1 MRFGLALRFVG
12 TVVLVAAVT
21 VMLLQVRVGGAGS
34 TGRSCGSSF
43 DVIADRAGWETWYA
57 QDGIDGATPAAVP
70 LLRTLRCPGAV
81 NTRTLVA
88 GVLWAV
94 GVVALVASGWLRRDA
109 TSASTPSCGL
119 SARLRR
125 LGLVVTVVGVA
136 LVAAGLVA
144 LGVLLAD
151 RQATMFIFVGRP
163 LVALIGLVVLTPVL
177 ALVAGGRA
185 LGLLARGLEERE
197 ARDATT

>member
-1 MRFGLALRFVG
+1 MRFGLALRLVG

-21 VMLLQVRVGGAGS
+21 VMVLQVRIGGAGP
-34 TGRSCGSSF
+34 TGRSCGSSL
-43 DVIADRAGWETWYA
+43 DVITDRADWETWYA
-57 QDGIDGATPAAVP
+57 QDGIDGATSPAVP

-81 NTRTLVA
+81 NARTLVA

-94 GVVALVASGWLRRDA
+94 GLVAVLASGWLRR
-109 TSASTPSCGL
+109 SGMGASTPSHTVA
-119 SARLRR
+119 ARLRR
-125 LGLVVTVVGVA
+125 LGLVVSGVGVA
-136 LVAAGLVA
+136 LVAAGLLA

-151 RQATMFIFVGRP
+151 RQATMFVFVGRP

-197 ARDATT
+197 ARDATA

>member
-1 MRFGLALRFVG
+1 MRSGLVLRLVG
-12 TVVLVAAVT
+12 AVVLVAAVT
-21 VMLLQVRVGGAGS
+21 VMLLQVRVGGAGPAS
-34 TGRSCGSSF
+34 RSCGSSL
-43 DVIADRAGWETWYA
+43 DVITDRAGWETWYA
-57 QDGIDGATPAAVP
+57 QDSIDGATSPGAP

-81 NTRTLVA
+81 NARTLVA

-94 GVVALVASGWLRRDA
+94 GLVAVLVSEGLRRGE
-109 TSASTPSCGL
+109 TTASRPSRGVPVG
-119 SARLRR
+119 LRR
-125 LGLVVTVVGVA
+125 LGQLVTGVGVA
-136 LVAAGLVA
+136 LVIAGLVA

-177 ALVAGGRA
+177 ALIAGGKA

-197 ARDATT
+197 ARDATA